1 MELTLSPRTE
11 ARVLRRVQEAAK
23 ALGKPVPKKVSGKA
37 IQEFA
42 RLLPNLVVFVN
53 RSMFTSR
60 LGEFDLAPGMEVSY
74 EDLRNTHLKSFSC
87 RFNND
92 IDLALIKVL

>member
-11 ARVLRRVQEAAK
+11 ARVLRRLQEAAK
-23 ALGKPVPKKVSGKA
+23 ATQKPQPRKVNGKA

-42 RLLPNLVVFVN
+42 RLLPNLVVFIN
-53 RSMFTSR
+53 RSMFPVR
-60 LGEFDLAPGMEVSY
+60 LGEFDLYPGAEVSY